1 MNKFVLL
8 FCFSALFFVS
18 EGNQVFAQSDDAEHV
33 VEEELL
39 YLPNSNPYQAS
50 KTKEFDLIHTKLEV
64 SFDWGNKYLNGKATI
79 SLKPHAYVQDSL
91 VLDAKGFEIKS
102 IKRDQKDL
110 EFSYDS
116 LKLYIAFSELVNPS
130 QKITLE
136 IVYVARPD
144 ELQAIKSGYSAIKD
158 DKGLYFINPDGLDR
172 DKPKQIWTQGET
184 EASSCWFPTIDAPN
198 QKMTQELY
206 ITTDTNYTVL
216 SNGEHVYT
224 TENGDGTKTSYWKQ
238 DKVHAPYL
246 AMMAIGEFSEVK
258 DSWNGIDVNYYVEKD
273 YEKYA
278 RDIFGNTPEMLT
290 FFSEIFDYPY
300 PWDKYSQVVVRDYV
314 SGAMENTSASIFM
327 EQLQMTDRE
336 LLDKDFETVIAHE
349 LFHHW
354 FGDLVTCESW
364 SNLPLNESFANYS
377 EYLWLE
383 YKYGLDEAER
393 HRLDELTSYFDEA
406 ESKREPLIRFHYG
419 HRMEMFDRHSYNKGG
434 LILHMLRD
442 ELGSEVFFRG
452 LNLYLK
458 QNEYADVE
466 VHQLRLA
473 FEKASG
479 KDLNWFFNQWFMT
492 PGHPELSVVND
503 YKNGI
508 TTVTIDQL
516 QNTDY
521 HDSTG
526 LKSNALYRLPSSIAL
541 YIGDRQILKKIVI
554 DSASQSFKF
563 NLGRK
568 PDAVILDPERILL
581 ADIQEEFTFS
591 AYKLMLN
598 PKNSWRIRYNAIQAI
613 GPYLTADDVKNIMLF
628 AINDSSWVIRK
639 EGFKYLYE
647 MEVQSDTLKTQA
659 MQVFSK
665 DDKSH
670 VRAEALRYLMTVL
683 TEKELMPLYVNGFE
697 DRSYAVNAV
706 TLEGYLSTEA
716 VDKGAK
722 VQELRDVK
730 SASLFN
736 AIVTYYTDQ
745 KDSIHWDWMIKKFED
760 FGTGEKIE
768 VVDYLSAY
776 AIYGGVLKTKTL
788 DAVSYFKEKGLGSSD
803 MYMRYIC
810 FRALIGMDSV
820 EGVGDIR
827 KQFMKAENNQ
837 MLIGVFER
845 LESSISDHE

>member
-8 FCFSALFFVS
+8 WCVS
-18 EGNQVFAQSDDAEHV
+18 VLVLLPVGNKVIAQESG
-33 VEEELL
+33 VEEELS

-50 KTKEFDLIHTKLEV
+50 QTKQFDLIHTKLEV
-64 SFDWGNKYLNGKATI
+64 NFDWEKKYLNGRATI
-79 SLKPHAYVQDSL
+79 SLKPHAYAQDSL
-91 VLDAKGFEIKS
+91 VLDAKGFEVKS

-110 EFSYDS
+110 DFIYDS
-116 LKLYIAFSELVNPS
+116 LTLHIALGEFVEPG
-130 QKITLE
+130 QKVVLD
-136 IVYVARPD
+136 IVYVAKPD
-144 ELQAIKSGYSAIKD
+144 ELKLIKSGYAAIKD
-158 DKGLYFINPDGLDR
+158 DKGLYFINPDGADK

-184 EASSCWFPTIDAPN
+184 EASSCWFPTIDTPN

-206 ITTDTNYTVL
+206 ITIDTNYTVL

-224 TENGDGTKTSYWKQ
+224 IENGDGTKTSYWKQ

-258 DSWNGIDVNYYVEKD
+258 DTWKGINVNYYVEKD

-290 FFSEIFDYPY
+290 FFSDILDYPY

-383 YKYGLDEAER
+383 HKYGLDEAER
-393 HRLDELTSYFDEA
+393 HRLDEMISYFDEA

-434 LILHMLRD
+434 LILHMLRE

-452 LNLYLK
+452 LNIYLK
-458 QNEYADVE
+458 QNEYAEVE
-466 VHQLRLA
+466 VHQLRIA
-473 FEKASG
+473 FEQVSG
-479 KDLNWFFNQWFMT
+479 RDLNWFFNQWFMS
-492 PGHPELSVVND
+492 PGHPELSVATD

-508 TTVTIDQL
+508 TTVRIDQL

-526 LKSNALYRLPSSIAL
+526 LKSNALYRLPTSIAL
-541 YIGDRQILKKIVI
+541 YIGDRQILREIVI
-554 DSASQSFKF
+554 DSISQSFKF

-568 PDAVILDPERILL
+568 PDAVVLDPERVLL
-581 ADIQEEFTFS
+581 ADIQEELSFS
-591 AYKLMLN
+591 AYKLMLT
-598 PKNSWRIRYNAIQAI
+598 PKKSWRIRYKAIEAI
-613 GPYLTADDVKNIMLF
+613 GQYLEANEVEKIMMV

-647 MEVQSDTLKTQA
+647 MEVQSDALKKQA
-659 MQVFSK
+659 IQIFANDS
-665 DDKSH
+665 KSH

-683 TEKELMPLYVNGFE
+683 TEEELMPLYAKGFK
-697 DRSYAVNAV
+697 DLSYAVNSV
-706 TLEGYLSTEA
+706 TLEGYLTTGA
-716 VDKGAK
+716 LDKGEK
-722 VQELRDVK
+722 IQELRNVK

-736 AIVTYYTDQ
+736 AIVGYYTDKQ
-745 KDSIHWDWMIKKFED
+745 DSIHWDWMIKKFEG

-768 VVDYLSAY
+768 VVDYLASY
-776 AIYGGVLKTKTL
+776 AVYGGLSEVKVL
-788 DAVSYFKEKGLGSSD
+788 DAVTYFKEKGLRADD

-810 FRALIGMDSV
+810 FRALISMDSV
-820 EGVGDIR
+820 DGVREIR
-827 KQFMKAENNQ
+827 EQFMQAESNQ
-837 MLIGVFER
+837 MLIGVFDR
-845 LESSISDHE
+845 FESSISGQE